1 MATESRV
8 IGQPLPSAI
17 PVMPMWNITRK
28 RENAIKLSHEA
39 TENQK
44 DAQIQQL
51 TERLLKIE
59 EDLKDK
65 TQQVRKIEE
74 QQEKPNLK

>member
-1 MATESRV
+1 M
-8 IGQPLPSAI
+8 
-17 PVMPMWNITRK
+17 
-28 RENAIKLSHEA
+28 A

-44 DAQIQQL
+44 DIQIQQL